1 MDYLKTKNKK
11 LFINNFDLKK
21 IAKKH
26 KTPFYIYSADQ
37 IKKNIKLVQSSLKKS
52 NPLICYAV
60 KANSNIQVIRELKK
74 NNVGADVVS
83 AGELKL
89 ALKAGISPK
98 KIVFSGVG
106 KTEDEIKFAI
116 QKGILSINAES
127 ESEILSINKI
137 SKKLNKIV
145 KIGIRINP
153 DVNSRRVSRA
163 FFIST
168 LRIKASYP
176 SRRDTIA

>member
-1 MDYLKTKNKK
+1 MQKNIKLK
-11 LFINNFDLKK
+11 I
-21 IAKKH
+21 
-26 KTPFYIYSADQ
+26 YIYSADQ

-98 KIVFSGVG
+98 KIVFSGS
-106 KTEDEIKFAI
+106 A
-116 QKGILSINAES
+116 
-127 ESEILSINKI
+127 
-137 SKKLNKIV
+137 KLRMK
-145 KIGIRINP
+145 
-153 DVNSRRVSRA
+153 
-163 FFIST
+163 
-168 LRIKASYP
+168 
-176 SRRDTIA
+176 